1 MVNDELN
8 EMYEEIVM
16 DHYHNPRNTELLET
30 PDFEIEK
37 NNPFCGDE
45 IKIQLSIKDESK
57 VTVSVT
63 GRG

>member
-16 DHYHNPRNTELLET
+16 DHYHNPRNTDLFES

-45 IKIQLSIKDESK
+45 IKKN
-57 VTVSVT
+57 
-63 GRG
+63 